1 MSVAKVEATVP
12 KRVLV
17 VASMNG
23 AGEAVAPVVHELRK
37 RGSEVFVVSYGGA
50 TQSFKKFGIEPE
62 KTITPV
68 DRERGNA
75 GKEEWAVA
83 TDLVIKMAMKE
94 FKPTSILTGTNIQDN
109 YHDDVV
115 DHITYQIAKNRGIL
129 VVSVLDS
136 WGSYSARF
144 SDLRLPL
151 SSDKLEI
158 ATPFMHMPDRIAI
171 MDGYAMEK
179 MLAEGFDPRLLV
191 VTGQPYFEYV
201 AEVGKRMPPDMKQR
215 IYAKP
220 AFSHFDPE
228 GKLIVF
234 ISDVVSNY
242 YPQIGYTE
250 YDVLQEFLYA
260 ANALVTHGQ
269 KVNVIV
275 RPHPFRPGRDKNAYE
290 ETHVPLLIGKAFH
303 NPTNKEDPNYYTI
316 EELLRAA
323 DLVVG
328 TFNHPLF
335 TARCLGTP
343 VISYQPGLQG
353 ADFQAV
359 TNERGITTLVT
370 DEKEIELVMM
380 KILAGIIVQNQMEFL
395 EGATDRVI
403 ELLQ

>member
-1 MSVAKVEATVP
+1 VSVAKVEAKVP
-12 KRVLV
+12 KRVLFIG
-17 VASMNG
+17 SSN
-23 AGEAVAPVVHELRK
+23 AGGELLSIMKK
-37 RGSEVFVVSYGGA
+37 RLLGIGTEVRAISYAGA
-50 TQSFKKFGIEPE
+50 TQGFKKFGIEPDVVL
-62 KTITPV
+62 TPV
-68 DRERGNA
+68 EKDRG
-75 GKEEWAVA
+75 EEGRMQWVVKTEAEIA
-83 TDLVIKMAMKE
+83 RNIAD
-94 FKPTSILTGTNIQDN
+94 FRPTSLLTDTYVQDN
-109 YHDDVV
+109 EHLLAVE
-115 DHITYQIAKNRGIL
+115 HITYQLAKNRGIL

-136 WGSYSARF
+136 WGNYSARF

-158 ATPFMHMPDRIAI
+158 ATPFTHMPDRIAI

-201 AEVGKRMPPDMKQR
+201 AGVGKRMPLDIRQQ

-395 EGATDRVI
+395 EGAIDRVI